1 MFDAVTPTST
11 LTSNSCDG
19 MLSPD
24 ILQSNANNSRLGECD
39 VFYLL
44 KKDYQRRVTLSKIIM
59 TDDKVI
65 RELWMNA
72 AKSDVDDC
80 CVHQVRS
87 EFYLLLYVVSF
98 KLQSDTNTQE

>member
-1 MFDAVTPTST
+1 MCDGITSTST
-11 LTSNSCDG
+11 LTNNSCDG

-24 ILQSNANNSRLGECD
+24 ILQSNANNSRLGEGD

-44 KKDYQRRVTLSKIIM
+44 KKDYQRRVTLSKIIT

-65 RELWMNA
+65 RELWMDA
-72 AKSDVDDC
+72 ARSDIGDS

-87 EFYLLLYVVSF
+87 
-98 KLQSDTNTQE
+98 